1 MGSLDGPGKL
11 GLTKCG
17 QLFLRKVF
25 MSPPDLNSSRIRLE
39 AVQKLSP
46 TQRTMF

>member
-1 MGSLDGPGKL
+1 MGQEGWEK

-17 QLFLRKVF
+17 RLFLRKLF
-25 MSPPDLNSSRIRLE
+25 MSPPDLNSSRIRRG
-39 AVQKLSP
+39 AVQSLSP